1 MTYDLE
7 TLNIFIYAFFA
18 LAAASSIFAA
28 VAVPMVLR
36 RPAPAVR
43 PALSVVSGG
52 VREHPA
58 LANRAPLAHERAA

>member
-28 VAVPMVLR
+28 VSVQMVLR
-36 RPAPAVR
+36 RPAPARR
-43 PALSVVSGG
+43 PALGLVGG
-52 VREHPA
+52 AVREHPA
-58 LANRAPLAHERAA
+58 MASSAPLPHERAA

>member
-18 LAAASSIFAA
+18 LAAASAMFAV

-36 RPAPAVR
+36 RPVAARR
-43 PALSVVSGG
+43 PALQLVSGA

-58 LANRAPLAHERAA
+58 MASRGPLPHERAA